1 MIRGLQTRGVFACA
15 CVVEVD
21 CIRVGLLVVSDPNL
35 IGRRV
40 TVIDVDNHESAYAIE
55 VPGVR
60 VSRYKI
66 NLIYD
71 GIDLSEVL
79 RSADL
84 SRDKI
89 REMF

>member
-55 VPGVR
+55 VPDVESPYCLEGFR
-60 VSRYKI
+60 LKRY
-66 NLIYD
+66 
-71 GIDLSEVL
+71 V
-79 RSADL
+79 
-84 SRDKI
+84 
-89 REMF
+89 